1 MKIEPPISNLFLERL
16 HDLDYLYELIMLG
29 HIYIEGYLI
38 LQRSDYDDLIAANP
52 CITESNLTAWFTSHE
67 AVALAAKYTNNE
79 FLWKETVKG

>member
-16 HDLDYLYELIMLG
+16 HDLDYLG